1 MKKLLTFIACT
12 LLATGAAHATP
23 SKLIHIPSTDVQ
35 PYGTFHLSLENNTT
49 MFRQRDIGGHADPM
63 NIGISAGLL
72 DAGTFQIEAGV
83 DMHEPYDYP
92 ATFHAKV
99 ATTEEA
105 FGKWGPILA
114 IGAYDV
120 GTEKFK
126 NDINIVYGEA
136 SKTVSF
142 IGRFTVGYFFGNS
155 YFLRNPGGEVDNH
168 GIMLGF
174 DRRMPEVN
182 QKLWFGIDYMGG
194 RSSYGAVSF
203 GIGWSFGEK
212 STLVIGFVRNNEEST
227 AKGWPPGSST
237 TSVATPGA
245 NVMTLQAHFDF

>member
-1 MKKLLTFIACT
+1 MKKLLIFVACI
-12 LLATGAAHATP
+12 LLGMGTAHATP
-23 SKLIHIPSTDVQ
+23 SKLMHIPSTDVQ
-35 PYGTFHLSLENNTT
+35 PYGTFHLAIENDTT
-49 MFRQRDIGGHADPM
+49 MFRQRDIGGHADPA

-83 DMHEPYDYP
+83 DVREPYDYP
-92 ATFHAKV
+92 LTFHGKI

-105 FGKWGPILA
+105 FGKWGPIIA

-120 GTEKFK
+120 GTEKSK
-126 NDINIVYGEA
+126 NDVNIVYAEA

-142 IGRFTVGYFFGNS
+142 IGRFTVGYFIGNS
-155 YFLRNPGGEVDNH
+155 FFLKNAAGDNDNH
-168 GIMLGF
+168 GLMLGF

-182 QKLWFGIDYMGG
+182 QKLWFCIDYMSG

-203 GIGWSFGEK
+203 GIGWSFSEK
-212 STLVIGFVRNNEEST
+212 STLVLGYVRNNEEAT
-227 AKGWPPGSST
+227 AKGWPPGNPATAST
-237 TSVATPGA
+237 APGA